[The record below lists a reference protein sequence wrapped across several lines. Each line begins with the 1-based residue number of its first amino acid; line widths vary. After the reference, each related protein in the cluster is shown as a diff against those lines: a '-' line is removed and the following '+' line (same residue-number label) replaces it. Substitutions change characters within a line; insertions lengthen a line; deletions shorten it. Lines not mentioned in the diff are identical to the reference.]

1 MGVRSRSHAVKR
13 LPWLILIGLGLAGW
27 NLAGMAHA
35 SDELL
40 QRAAVIKPAPDE
52 LNWQRI
58 PWITDLA
65 EGLRLARQERRPIF
79 LWATGNDPLERC

>member
-1 MGVRSRSHAVKR
+1 VKR
-13 LPWLILIGLGLAGW
+13 LSWLVLVGLGLAAW
-27 NLAGMAHA
+27 NLAGTAPA

-40 QRAAVIKPAPDE
+40 RRAAVVKPSPAE
-52 LNWQRI
+52 LEWQRI
-58 PWITDLA
+58 PWITDLT